1 MTVKYCAAKSPE
13 MMDEFCADGLIEK
26 VIHLLSLT
34 NQSQRALS
42 PLIYTVSKK
51 FDSLFFP
58 SSCGF

>member
-1 MTVKYCAAKSPE
+1 MTGKYCAAKSPE
-13 MMDEFCADGLIEK
+13 MLDEFCADGLIEK

-34 NQSQRALS
+34 NQSQRTLS

-51 FDSLFFP
+51 FDSPFFS